1 MSDAER
7 IAEEARKLIRIIEE
21 GNKAYVQHTLTY
33 GQIVALLHL
42 VVRLA
47 EVAIELAAAI
57 EAVRASEAQLREWT
71 QSPRSWRPREDASS

>member
-1 MSDAER
+1 MSDAAR

-47 EVAIELAAAI
+47 EVAMELAAAVAAI
-57 EAVRASEAQLREWT
+57 EAVREADVYVPWLERGEET
-71 QSPRSWRPREDASS
+71 SS